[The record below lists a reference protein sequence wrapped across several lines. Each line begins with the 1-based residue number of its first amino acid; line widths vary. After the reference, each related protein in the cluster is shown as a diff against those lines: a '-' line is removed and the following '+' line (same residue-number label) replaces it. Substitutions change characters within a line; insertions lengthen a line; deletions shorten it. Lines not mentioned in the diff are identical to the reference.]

1 MDLDVDDG
9 AGPSQQLV
17 NMIDEKTY
25 ITSMDVLPSKINRKR
40 RCASIDSAE
49 EATVEKV
56 YVRSSE
62 SYDSSPLLNLSDEV
76 LIEILKNCN
85 SITLHALSQ

>member
-9 AGPSQQLV
+9 AGPSQQLL
-17 NMIDEKTY
+17 NMIDEKAY

-40 RCASIDSAE
+40 RCSSIDSAE

-56 YVRSSE
+56 YVRSPE
-62 SYDSSPLLNLSDEV
+62 SFSPLLNLSDEV
-76 LIEILKNCN
+76 LLEILKNCN